1 MGDDQ
6 VLQIRSFNRAVTQTV
21 GALEESYLDRGRPLG
36 EARLL
41 FEIGREEADARRL
54 RERLGLDSGYLSRL
68 LRSLKAQGLAKVNG
82 APEDR
87 RLRRV
92 RLTDKGL
99 AELAAY
105 DRLSDRLAAS
115 ILARLAAGQR
125 ARLVAAMGEVER
137 LLNAAS
143 VQFASASPA
152 TVEAQACLKKYYG
165 ELAERFERGFDPAQ
179 EGAAWAGDLAPPR
192 GFFVIARLHGMAIG
206 CGGMRRV
213 GPTSGEIKRVWIAR
227 EMRGLNLATRL
238 IAELEAQAR
247 ALGLT
252 MLRLDTNRALTEA
265 HALYSKL
272 GYRNVARFNANPYA
286 DHWFEKRL

>member
-1 MGDDQ
+1 MCDDQ
-6 VLQIRSFNRAVTQTV
+6 VRQIRCFNRVVTQTV
-21 GALEESYLDRGRPLG
+21 AALEESYLDRGRPLG

-41 FEIGREEADARRL
+41 FEIGRNGAEARRL

-68 LRSLKAQGLAKVNG
+68 LRSLEAQGLAQVCG

-92 RLTDKGL
+92 RLTGKGL
-99 AELAAY
+99 AELGAY

-125 ARLVAAMGEVER
+125 ARLIAAMGEVGR

-143 VQFASASPA
+143 VEFASASPA
-152 TVEAQACLKKYYG
+152 SLEARACLDKYYR
-165 ELAERFERGFDPAQ
+165 ELAARFEDGFDPAQ
-179 EGAAWAGDLAPPR
+179 EGAARADDMAPPY
-192 GFFVIARLHGMAIG
+192 GFFVLARLRGGAIG
-206 CGGMRRV
+206 CGGVRRV
-213 GPTSGEIKRVWIAR
+213 DPTTGEIKRVWIAR

-247 ALGLT
+247 SLGLT

-265 HALYSKL
+265 QALYLKL
-272 GYRNVARFNANPYA
+272 GYREAPRFNANPYA
-286 DHWFEKRL
+286 HHWFEKRL